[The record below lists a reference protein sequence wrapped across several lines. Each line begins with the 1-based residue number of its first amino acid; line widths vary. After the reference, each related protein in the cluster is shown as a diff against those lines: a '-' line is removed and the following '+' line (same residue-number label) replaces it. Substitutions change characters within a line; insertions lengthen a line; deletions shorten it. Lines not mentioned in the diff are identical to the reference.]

1 MLETLGIDFRFVLV
15 MVVGFLLLFLILK
28 KFAFGPIFGILQQ
41 RQDTIR
47 GNLDEAESR
56 RDEMVRLQHE
66 YEERLAKIEDEARD
80 KIQAAVKEAQS
91 ARDEILARAR
101 EESEAIVQRG
111 NESMARERT
120 KAMAEMRDQIANLA
134 IQAAS
139 QVVQRS
145 LDAPSHAALIDGVI
159 AGIGQNGAGATPS
172 STASAGHA
180 SAGPAS
186 GGTASSGGTV

>member
-15 MVVGFLLLFLILK
+15 IAVGFLLLFLILK
-28 KFAFGPIFGILQQ
+28 KFTFGPIFGILQQ

-47 GNLDEAESR
+47 GHLDEAESR

-80 KIQAAVKEAQS
+80 KIQAAVKEAQT

-120 KAMAEMRDQIANLA
+120 KALAEMRDQIANLA

-145 LDAPSHAALIDGVI
+145 LDGQSHAALIDNVI
-159 AGIGQNGAGATPS
+159 SGIGQNGTGAAPS
-172 STASAGHA
+172 STTS
-180 SAGPAS
+180 S
-186 GGTASSGGTV
+186 GGTA